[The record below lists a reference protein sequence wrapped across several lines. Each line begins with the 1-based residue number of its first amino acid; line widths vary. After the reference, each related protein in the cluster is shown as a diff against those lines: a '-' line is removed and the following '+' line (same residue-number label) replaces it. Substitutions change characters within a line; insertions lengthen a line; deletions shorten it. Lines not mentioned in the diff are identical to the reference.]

1 MKKLSI
7 TEVFTPNDT
16 PVHTYV
22 DRAGARLE
30 KDLEEALK
38 TPKMVTSVSGPS
50 KAGKSVLI
58 HKVVD
63 PDTVILIS
71 GASIKS
77 ADDLWSQTLQW
88 MGTSEAETSTD
99 SVTSS
104 GSLSGEVKG
113 GISALIAKGE
123 AAGKVETALS
133 GTSATSSTRRTGGL
147 LGVVKEIGGSE
158 FLLFIDDFHYIPNAV
173 QGEVGRQIKAAA
185 EQGVRICAASVPHRS
200 DDVVRSN
207 PELSGRI
214 SAVNIDYWSIHE
226 LKMIGSLGFG
236 KLGIDLANSVVERLA
251 SEAFG
256 SPQLMQSLC
265 LNLCREMDIYE
276 ELPKP
281 ERREV
286 DDKTLRKTFER
297 TSLTADYSSVV
308 KGLHSGPKERG
319 QERKQFSLVDGSKG
333 DVYRVVLMAI
343 SSDPPSL
350 TFDYDEINSRVSKV
364 TKDEKP
370 SGSSVNQALTQM
382 DTPLAKNLSPRVP
395 IIEWDENNLN
405 ILEPYFLF
413 FLRSSPKLRQ
423 LGGV

>member
-1 MKKLSI
+1 
-7 TEVFTPNDT
+7 
-16 PVHTYV
+16 
-22 DRAGARLE
+22 
-30 KDLEEALK
+30 
-38 TPKMVTSVSGPS
+38 
-50 KAGKSVLI
+50 
-58 HKVVD
+58 
-63 PDTVILIS
+63 
-71 GASIKS
+71 
-77 ADDLWSQTLQW
+77 
-88 MGTSEAETSTD
+88 
-99 SVTSS
+99 
-104 GSLSGEVKG
+104 
-113 GISALIAKGE
+113 
-123 AAGKVETALS
+123 
-133 GTSATSSTRRTGGL
+133 
-147 LGVVKEIGGSE
+147 
-158 FLLFIDDFHYIPNAV
+158 
-173 QGEVGRQIKAAA
+173 
-185 EQGVRICAASVPHRS
+185 
-200 DDVVRSN
+200 
-207 PELSGRI
+207 
-214 SAVNIDYWSIHE
+214 
-226 LKMIGSLGFG
+226 
-236 KLGIDLANSVVERLA
+236 
-251 SEAFG
+251 
-256 SPQLMQSLC
+256 
-265 LNLCREMDIYE
+265 MDIYE